1 MPTYWAQVKATLK
14 WSCKAVRA
22 TAGRLGWVRVWAALS
37 RECYH
42 IMISL
47 QSLHSLYKLCVRP
60 VSSIFCNNSFE
71 FFSLDILKSKFVY
84 VSLYKNSIF
93 PITHIASCPNEINDI
108 DKIIFTR
115 GIEMSK
121 FTISPLSTW
130 SLNVQVVYNN
140 ITWIIMKIEDVLL
153 KSTIKTTEF

>member
-1 MPTYWAQVKATLK
+1 MFL
-14 WSCKAVRA
+14 
-22 TAGRLGWVRVWAALS
+22 
-37 RECYH
+37 
-42 IMISL
+42 
-47 QSLHSLYKLCVRP
+47 
-60 VSSIFCNNSFE
+60 N
-71 FFSLDILKSKFVY
+71 
-84 VSLYKNSIF
+84 KNSIF
-93 PITHIASCPNEINDI
+93 PITHNASCPNEINDI

-140 ITWIIMKIEDVLL
+140 ITWIIMKNEDVLL